1 MKGVSWNENPGGC
14 GVRDFLCNPV
24 TRRAG
29 SRASGPFALRLS
41 PHAKEKIKTARNAG
55 IRKLSGSRRPGKGR
69 PGRLFPESF
78 LIPLLR
84 PARR

>member
-1 MKGVSWNENPGGC
+1 MKGFSWNETPGGC

-41 PHAKEKIKTARNAG
+41 PHAGEE
-55 IRKLSGSRRPGKGR
+55 S
-69 PGRLFPESF
+69 ESF
-78 LIPLLR
+78 R
-84 PARR
+84 EAGVRARGGPGVCFPKAF